1 MIRNLAW
8 LALEVDLLERADRFY
23 DDTLGLDRTVRSQ
36 DEWSYAAGETELK
49 LRPSGIEPPG
59 GAHVHFAFTT
69 ATSAFTGWL
78 DRLSP
83 LHVIETMD
91 FGSFQALYCRDP
103 DGHIVEIAGRDDS
116 GSGLNRVFEVVLS
129 VSELDAAVEFYT
141 QLGMTELS
149 RGTDR
154 PRARLRSGNLDIELW
169 EPHRGIAD
177 AQPGE
182 HVDLG
187 IRVPDP
193 TAAVNAVQ
201 DLADVISEKTIV
213 DPDGHRLTFVA
224 P

>member
-8 LALEVDLLERADRFY
+8 LTLEVDSLEQADRFY
-23 DDTLGLDRTVRSQ
+23 GDTLGLDPTTHSQ
-36 DEWSYAAGETELK
+36 AEWSYAAGETELR
-49 LRPSGIEPPG
+49 LRLQGTDPPG

-69 ATSAFTGWL
+69 AMSAFTDWL
-78 DRLSP
+78 DHLSP
-83 LHVIETMD
+83 THVIETMD

-103 DGHIVEIAGRDDS
+103 AGHVVEIAGRDDS
-116 GSGLNRVFEVVLS
+116 GPDLNRIFEVVLS

-177 AQPGE
+177 AQPGA

-201 DLADVISEKTIV
+201 HLADVISEKTIV

-224 P
+224 I